1 MGLDSYI
8 YRVKKPE
15 GLADKVYSS
24 DELRNMGLDAVL
36 AEYQDD
42 PLICE
47 LKPYLSLIH
56 I

>member
-24 DELRNMGLDAVL
+24 DELRNMGLDAV
-36 AEYQDD
+36 
-42 PLICE
+42 
-47 LKPYLSLIH
+47 
-56 I
+56 